1 MLFRRC
7 KGQDTNDKGPK
18 TQKRHMQLPSA
29 KSKDKAGNGRQ
40 SQTGK
45 VGGTERKKIRAE
57 VQRSPRLAAVRML
70 EE

>member
-1 MLFRRC
+1 
-7 KGQDTNDKGPK
+7 
-18 TQKRHMQLPSA
+18 MQLPSA